1 MLFFS
6 FFFNESQTHLEMNL
20 LISITS
26 LIFMQYFVNKF
37 YTETFMYVSF
47 L

>member
-6 FFFNESQTHLEMNL
+6 FFYESQTHLEMNL